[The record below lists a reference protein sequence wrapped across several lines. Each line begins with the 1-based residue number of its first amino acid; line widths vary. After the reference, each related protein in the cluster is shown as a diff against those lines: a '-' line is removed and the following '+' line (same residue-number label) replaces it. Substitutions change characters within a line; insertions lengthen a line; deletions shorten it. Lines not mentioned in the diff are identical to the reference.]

1 MRVSCV
7 PVRCQCLGRLR
18 LISLL
23 LLSSAERYER
33 YAGGEKRHALRSGRR
48 RHSSSPSSS
57 SRRHRPK
64 LNRRAKGDSYD
75 SQVGVVVPAA
85 RAVPCEWRVPC
96 EQAGRDA

>member
-1 MRVSCV
+1 MSK
-7 PVRCQCLGRLR
+7 CLSRLR
-18 LISLL
+18 LTTLL

-75 SQVGVVVPAA
+75 SQVGAA
-85 RAVPCEWRVPC
+85 VA
-96 EQAGRDA
+96 AGRAKMACDCESWRCM